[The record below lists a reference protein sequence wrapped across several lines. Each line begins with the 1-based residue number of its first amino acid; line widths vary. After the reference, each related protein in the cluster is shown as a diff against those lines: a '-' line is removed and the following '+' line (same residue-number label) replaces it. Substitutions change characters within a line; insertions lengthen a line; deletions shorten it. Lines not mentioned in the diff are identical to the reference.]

1 MGNLNQDQQ
10 KVILQNSCS
19 ILEWNTQALKNTKI
33 VTDLFAGIRK
43 LLHHNYFQFLRTLE
57 GLVGVEL
64 KEEQKEKEKELL
76 VKLKTNPRSVSR
88 VN

>member
-43 LLHHNYFQFLRTLE
+43 LLHHNYF
-57 GLVGVEL
+57 
-64 KEEQKEKEKELL
+64 
-76 VKLKTNPRSVSR
+76 
-88 VN
+88 